1 MRARGGKVAS
11 DSSVGGTKVEHT
23 DQMPVVKKNMNRGPV
38 ITKAAGGSISSE
50 KGKMGPKYKGGTMTG
65 YTRKAQAA
73 HYKNKG

>member
-1 MRARGGKVAS
+1 
-11 DSSVGGTKVEHT
+11 
-23 DQMPVVKKNMNRGPV
+23 V